1 MTSCLVVEDHDLTAE
16 GILRAAE
23 GADLHPIRRVST
35 IAEAVASKGA
45 DVILLDLSL
54 PDSCRL
60 DTASKIRTR
69 FPDARVIVLS
79 ADVDPEYSLNLLR
92 NGVCGVVGKEVR
104 VARLRQ
110 HVEDAIAGGLAI
122 TGEIARHLLQLD
134 GLSEGFRNTLELVAN
149 DEMGFNSSAA
159 KAGFDVEYANDEL
172 AECLQNVATLT
183 NAQMRVLILVD
194 AGLANKAV
202 AVALGIRTK
211 TVERHLRDIRERM
224 GLPERDSRQL
234 GAFAQRLHRGC
245 LLSIEQHLSPTD

>member
-23 GADLHPIRRVST
+23 GAELHPIGRVRT
-35 IAEAVASKGA
+35 MAEAIGSEAA

-60 DTASKIRTR
+60 DTASTIRNI
-69 FPDARVIVLS
+69 FPNARVIVLS
-79 ADVDPEYSLNLLR
+79 ADVDPEYSLTLLR
-92 NGVCGVVGKEVR
+92 NGARGVVGKEVR

-110 HVEDAIAGGLAI
+110 HVEDAIAGGWAI
-122 TGEIARHLLQLD
+122 TGDIARHLLQFD
-134 GLSEGFRNTLELVAN
+134 GLSDGFRNTLELVAE
-149 DEMGFNSSAA
+149 DEIGFSSSAA
-159 KAGFDVEYANDEL
+159 KAGFDIQCANDEL

-183 NAQMRVLILVD
+183 NAQMRVMILVD

-202 AVALGIRTK
+202 AAALGIRTK

-245 LLSIEQHLSPTD
+245 LLSIEQHLAPNE